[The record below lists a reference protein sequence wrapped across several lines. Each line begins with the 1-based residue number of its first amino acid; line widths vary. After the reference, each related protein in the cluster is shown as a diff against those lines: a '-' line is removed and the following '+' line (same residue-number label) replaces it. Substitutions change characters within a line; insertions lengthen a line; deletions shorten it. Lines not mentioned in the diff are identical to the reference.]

1 LKEMR
6 ILAVDY
12 GRKRI
17 GLAISDPLGIMAH
30 GMDTLHRRSLRKD
43 LAQLQD
49 IIRKQ
54 EVRLLVVGNPIH
66 LDGTPSEMSVEA
78 EEFAARLSENA
89 GVPYRMWDERMTS
102 QEAGHLLRETG
113 RSVQRDGGVDQLA
126 AQIILDSFL
135 AAQ

>member
-1 LKEMR
+1 MR

-17 GLAISDPLGIMAH
+17 GLAISDPLGVMAH
-30 GMDTLHRRSLRKD
+30 GMETLQRRSLRKD
-43 LAQLQD
+43 LTQLCAL
-49 IIRKQ
+49 IREQ
-54 EVRLLVVGNPIH
+54 QVRLLVVGNPLH
-66 LDGTPSEMSVEA
+66 LDGSPSEMSQEA
-78 EEFAARLSENA
+78 ESFASRLSEQC

-113 RSVQRDGGVDQLA
+113 RSVQRDGGVDRLA

>member
-1 LKEMR
+1 MR
-6 ILAVDY
+6 ILAIDY

-30 GMDTLHRRSLRKD
+30 GMETLHRRSLRKD
-43 LAQLQD
+43 LSQLSG
-49 IIRKQ
+49 IIRAQ
-54 EVRLLVVGNPIH
+54 EVSLLVVGNPIH
-66 LDGTPSEMSVEA
+66 LDGTPSEMSQEA
-78 EEFAARLSENA
+78 EAFGARLAEQS

-113 RSVQRDGGVDQLA
+113 RTAQRDGGVDQLA

>member
-1 LKEMR
+1 MR
-6 ILAVDY
+6 ILAIDY

-17 GLAISDPLGIMAH
+17 GLAISDPLGVMAH
-30 GMDTLHRRSLRKD
+30 GLETLQRKSLRKD
-43 LAQLQD
+43 LAQLGG
-49 IIRKQ
+49 IIRER
-54 EVRLLVVGNPIH
+54 EVELLVVGNPMH
-66 LDGTPSEMSVEA
+66 LNGEPSEMSAEA
-78 EEFAARLSENA
+78 EEFGARLAERA

-113 RSVQRDGGVDQLA
+113 RSAQRDGGVDQLA

>member
-1 LKEMR
+1 MKEMR

>member
-1 LKEMR
+1 MR

-17 GLAISDPLGIMAH
+17 GLAISDPLGVMAH
-30 GMDTLHRRSLRKD
+30 GMETLQRRSLRKD
-43 LAQLQD
+43 LSQLCGL
-49 IIRKQ
+49 IRAEGVQ
-54 EVRLLVVGNPIH
+54 LLVVGNPIH
-66 LDGTPSEMSVEA
+66 LDGSPSEMSLEA
-78 EEFAARLSENA
+78 EAFAARLSEQS
-89 GVPYRMWDERMTS
+89 GIPYRMWDERLTS

>member
-1 LKEMR
+1 MR

>member
-1 LKEMR
+1 MR

-30 GMDTLHRRSLRKD
+30 GMETLHRRSLRKD
-43 LAQLQD
+43 LSHLASV
-49 IIRKQ
+49 IRDR
-54 EVRLLVVGNPIH
+54 EVNLVVVGNPIH
-66 LDGTPSEMSVEA
+66 LDGSASEMSEEA
-78 EEFAARLSENA
+78 AAFGQRLSEHT
-89 GVPYRMWDERMTS
+89 GVPFQMWDERMTS

-113 RSVQRDGGVDQLA
+113 RSVQRDGGVDRLA

-135 AAQ
+135 AAR

>member
-1 LKEMR
+1 MR
-6 ILAVDY
+6 ILAIDY

-17 GLAISDPLGIMAH
+17 GLAISDPLGVMAH
-30 GMDTLHRRSLRKD
+30 GLETLQRKSLRKD
-43 LAQLQD
+43 LAQLGG
-49 IIRKQ
+49 IIRDR
-54 EVRLLVVGNPIH
+54 EVELLVVGNPMH
-66 LDGTPSEMSVEA
+66 LNGEPSEMSAEA
-78 EEFAARLSENA
+78 EEFGARLAERA

-113 RSVQRDGGVDQLA
+113 RSAQRDGGVDQLA

>member
-1 LKEMR
+1 MKEMR

-43 LAQLQD
+43 LAHLQD

-78 EEFAARLSENA
+78 EEFAARLAENA

-113 RSVQRDGGVDQLA
+113 RTVQRDGGVDQLA

>member
-1 LKEMR
+1 MR

-30 GMDTLHRRSLRKD
+30 GMETLHRRSLRKD

-78 EEFAARLSENA
+78 EVFAARLAENA

-113 RSVQRDGGVDQLA
+113 RTVQRDGGVDQLA

>member
-1 LKEMR
+1 MR

-78 EEFAARLSENA
+78 EEFA
-89 GVPYRMWDERMTS
+89 S

-113 RSVQRDGGVDQLA
+113 RTVQRDGGVDQLA

>member
-1 LKEMR
+1 MR
-6 ILAVDY
+6 ILAIDY

-17 GLAISDPLGIMAH
+17 GLAISDPLGVMAH
-30 GMDTLHRRSLRKD
+30 GLETLQRKSLRKD
-43 LAQLQD
+43 LAQLGG
-49 IIRKQ
+49 IIRDR
-54 EVRLLVVGNPIH
+54 EVELLVVGNPIH
-66 LDGTPSEMSVEA
+66 LNGEPSEMSAEA
-78 EEFAARLSENA
+78 EEFGARLAERA

-113 RSVQRDGGVDQLA
+113 RSAQRDGGVDQLA

>member
-1 LKEMR
+1 MR

-17 GLAISDPLGIMAH
+17 GLAISDPLGVMAH
-30 GMDTLHRRSLRKD
+30 GMETLHRRSLRKD
-43 LAQLQD
+43 IAQLET
-49 IIRKQ
+49 IIREQ
-54 EVRLLVVGNPIH
+54 EVHLIVVGDPIH
-66 LDGTPSEMSVEA
+66 LNGTPSEMSEEA
-78 EEFAARLSENA
+78 EAFAARLSERS

-113 RSVQRDGGVDQLA
+113 RSPQRDGGVDRLS